1 MKLNKREKLWLGSV
15 LFFFIMY
22 NMPFLPGYNNTAG
35 TLVHGA
41 LTLIPLWIC
50 VYVGLFKISDA
61 NPSDT
66 MTAKLSDDTSVN
78 TSSASCKEDP
88 TC

>member
-1 MKLNKREKLWLGSV
+1 MKLNKREKIWLGSV

-22 NMPFLPGYNNTAG
+22 NMPFLPGYNSTAG
-35 TLVHGA
+35 TLIHGA

-50 VYVGLFKISDA
+50 VYVGLFKISD
-61 NPSDT
+61 SKT
-66 MTAKLSDDTSVN
+66 SEEKTAELSEDAPAAK
-78 TSSASCKEDP
+78 SSADCKEDP